1 MAAQTRRLKDGAPAV
16 ALEGMERA
24 IASIGAALEA
34 ELARARATAARSH
47 EVSRASDVERIV
59 ENLVSVVE
67 RTERGER
74 ITFTIEIPAGLRVPV
89 AAEDL
94 TELLGAL
101 LENAARFAHRRV
113 RLSGAAEPEA
123 SILRIEDDGPGIGRE
138 RSEAA
143 LVRGGRLDEAGPGH
157 GLGLAIVND
166 LVSATGGTL
175 ALNEA
180 PLGGLEVYLRW
191 PASDGETPIEAN

>member
-1 MAAQTRRLKDGAPAV
+1 
-16 ALEGMERA
+16 MERA
-24 IASIGAALEA
+24 IASISAALET

-47 EVSRASDVERIV
+47 EITRTAHIEQIV
-59 ENLVSVVE
+59 ENLVSVME
-67 RTERGER
+67 RTERGEK
-74 ITFTIEIPAGLRVPV
+74 IAFTIDIPIGLHVPV

-101 LENAARFAHRRV
+101 LENAARYARRQV
-113 RLSGAAEPEA
+113 RISGLVEPAAG
-123 SILRIEDDGPGIGRE
+123 ILRIEDDGPGIGHG

-175 ALNEA
+175 ALKQS
-180 PLGGLEVYLRW
+180 PLAGLEVYLRW
-191 PASDGETPIEAN
+191 PANEATPAEQLTRR